1 MGFVKMT
8 CPNCGANF
16 DMNGDLDFGVCNF
29 CGTKIAV
36 DKTIVEHRG
45 TVSVKG
51 VADTDALLDRVQLF
65 LEDGNYSEAKQYC
78 DRALDLNPRNHNA
91 YILKLMAQTECSSR
105 EKLATMTKPLDTYD
119 SYQKAIRFA
128 PEQVKNKLT
137 DYNRQTISNFKA
149 QKAEWHSEL
158 SKLHADIDSRK
169 AKEKSSKTWTKLY
182 TPLNIILITACSLAV
197 TALLININKF
207 STIND
212 ILLPIGGLIFLLVGG
227 LIFFA
232 VMRNKGLKYLSEHKI
247 IVANY
252 VTKKTEFQ
260 DWLRKMQNKIS

>member
-1 MGFVKMT
+1 M
-8 CPNCGANF
+8 
-16 DMNGDLDFGVCNF
+16 
-29 CGTKIAV
+29 
-36 DKTIVEHRG
+36 
-45 TVSVKG
+45 
-51 VADTDALLDRVQLF
+51 
-65 LEDGNYSEAKQYC
+65 
-78 DRALDLNPRNHNA
+78 
-91 YILKLMAQTECSSR
+91 
-105 EKLATMTKPLDTYD
+105 
-119 SYQKAIRFA
+119 
-128 PEQVKNKLT
+128 
-137 DYNRQTISNFKA
+137 
-149 QKAEWHSEL
+149 
-158 SKLHADIDSRK
+158 HADIDSRK

>member
-51 VADTDALLDRVQLF
+51 VADSDALLDRAQLF
-65 LEDGNYSEAKQYC
+65 IEDGNYSEAKRYC
-78 DRALDLNPRNHNA
+78 ERALDLNPRNYNA
-91 YILKLMAQTECSSR
+91 YIMKLIAQTECSSR
-105 EKLATMTKPLDTYD
+105 EKLASLTKPLDTYD

-128 PEQVKNKLT
+128 PEEVIKELS
-137 DYNRQTISNFKA
+137 DYNQQTISNFKA

-158 SKLHADIDSRK
+158 SKLRAVIDSRK
-169 AKEKSSKTWTKLY
+169 AKEKSAKTWIIME
-182 TPLNIILITACSLAV
+182 TPFIIILVLVFLTVGFLGVPRSSAP
-197 TALLININKF
+197 LLL
-207 STIND
+207 S
-212 ILLPIGGLIFLLVGG
+212 GGLFFLMVGGVIFLE
-227 LIFFA
+227 I
-232 VMRNKGLKYLSEHKI
+232 MQKKGYKYLSENNKM
-247 IVANY
+247 VENY
-252 VTKKTEFQ
+252 KTKKQEFQ
-260 DWLRKMQNKIS
+260 EWLNKMQNKIS

>member
-16 DMNGDLDFGVCNF
+16 DMNGDLEFGVCNF

-65 LEDGNYSEAKQYC
+65 LEDGNYSEAKRYC

-105 EKLATMTKPLDTYD
+105 EKLASIIKPLYTYD
-119 SYQKAIRFA
+119 SYQKAVRFA
-128 PEQVKNKLT
+128 PEEVKKELSE
-137 DYNRQTISNFKA
+137 YNQQTISNFIARKE
-149 QKAEWHSEL
+149 EWHSEL
-158 SKLHADIDSRK
+158 SKLKAGIDTRK
-169 AKEKSSKTWTKLY
+169 AKVKNAKIWTKRYGLFN
-182 TPLNIILITACSLAV
+182 TILIIVCALTIILI
-197 TALLININKF
+197 LLNAYRT
-207 STIND
+207 STI
-212 ILLPIGGLIFLLVGG
+212 IGFLLVGG
-227 LIFFA
+227 SFFLLIGGVIFLSI
-232 VMRNKGLKYLSEHKI
+232 MRTKGLKFLLEHNELIEKRE
-247 IVANY
+247 
-252 VTKKTEFQ
+252 TKKQEFQ
-260 DWLRKMQNKIS
+260 EWLSKMQQKIS

>member
-65 LEDGNYSEAKQYC
+65 IEDGNFEEAKCYC
-78 DRALDLNPRNHNA
+78 ERVLDLNPRDHYA
-91 YILKLMAQTECSSR
+91 YIMKLLAQTQCKSR
-105 EKLATMTKPLDTYD
+105 EQLGSLTKPLQTYD

-128 PEQVKNKLT
+128 PEDVKNQLQE
-137 DYNRQTISNFKA
+137 YNNRTLNRFEKVKA
-149 QKAEWHSEL
+149 QKLSEIAQL
-158 SKLHADIDSRK
+158 RSGINDRK
-169 AKEKSSKTWTKLY
+169 QKVKRARFWTKAFNSLR
-182 TPLNIILITACSLAV
+182 ILIVIISSLI
-197 TALLININKF
+197 TLLIAVAAKKVGWILIGIPLMIAGLVFITIKKNEADKF
-207 STIND
+207 LTEHNQ
-212 ILLPIGGLIFLLVGG
+212 LIE
-227 LIFFA
+227 
-232 VMRNKGLKYLSEHKI
+232 NYNQHK
-247 IVANY
+247 
-252 VTKKTEFQ
+252 TQFQ
-260 DWLRKMQNKIS
+260 EWMNSMQHVVS